1 MGGGVGCAPNCV
13 DDDAAATAAA
23 VDCRTA
29 GVCVASSTKAGRC
42 GWVVVVVAGGALA
55 TDHAE
60 DATEFEEDQQEEG
73 TGRGLLREEK
83 ENDDDEVGEWG
94 CIVQ

>member
-1 MGGGVGCAPNCV
+1 MEGGVGCAPNCV
-13 DDDAAATAAA
+13 AAAAAAAAA

-42 GWVVVVVAGGALA
+42 GWVVAGGALA

-73 TGRGLLREEK
+73 TGRGLLREEMD
-83 ENDDDEVGEWG
+83 NDDDEVGEWG

>member
-1 MGGGVGCAPNCV
+1 MGGGVGCATNCV
-13 DDDAAATAAA
+13 DDAAAVAA
-23 VDCRTA
+23 VDCRAA

-42 GWVVVVVAGGALA
+42 GWVVVAGGALA

-73 TGRGLLREEK
+73 TGRGLLREEMD
-83 ENDDDEVGEWG
+83 NDDDEVGEWG

>member
-1 MGGGVGCAPNCV
+1 MEGGVGCATENSV
-13 DDDAAATAAA
+13 DAVA

-29 GVCVASSTKAGRC
+29 GVCVASSTKTGRC
-42 GWVVVVVAGGALA
+42 GWVVVVAGGALA

-73 TGRGLLREEK
+73 TGRGLLREEMD
-83 ENDDDEVGEWG
+83 NDDDEVGEWG